1 MQIYAKFW
9 TFENKTIPGE
19 ENYDIKIFSYIF

>member
-1 MQIYAKFW
+1 MQTYAEFW
-9 TFENKTIPGE
+9 TFENKIPGE